1 MEFRSTDLHSKKL
14 KLCYMDTKNFII
26 CIKTKCFYEN
36 IANDIKKWFETANYD
51 EDDKNP
57 LQISKKSNWSFE
69 R

>member
-1 MEFRSTDLHSKKL
+1 MAFRSTDLHSKKA
-14 KLCYMDTKNFII
+14 KLCYMGTENFII

-36 IANDIKKWFETANYD
+36 IANDIEKWFETANYD